1 MKEISKSVFSYY
13 MSLLEEHPVYSAVEN
28 VRDLRIFMQHHVY
41 SVWDFMSLVKYLQ
54 SVVAPVRYPWF
65 PVGDSSLARFVNEL
79 VLEEESDECGNTSGF
94 SSHYE
99 LYIKAMNEIG
109 ADTSRIEGF
118 VKRAYDDGVDWALD
132 ECKMPAPSR
141 KFTKHTFECIKRG
154 EPHEVAAFL
163 ALGREH
169 IIPSMFKALLN
180 NMNVSTK
187 EAPTFHNYLERH
199 IELDGDSHGPLS
211 LRLLNSLCCGEEYK
225 VKQALKAADEAI
237 RHRLELFNGILAS
250 INYSKKF
257 SGVDAA

>member
-1 MKEISKSVFSYY
+1 
-13 MSLLEEHPVYSAVEN
+13 MSLSEDHPVYSAVES

-41 SVWDFMSLVKYLQ
+41 SFWNFMSLVKYLQ
-54 SVVAPVRYPWF
+54 AVVAPVRYPWF
-65 PVGDSSLARFVNEL
+65 PQADPGLARFVNEL
-79 VLEEESDECGNTSGF
+79 VLEEESDDCGNVGGV
-94 SSHYE
+94 SSHDE
-99 LYIKAMNEIG
+99 LYLEAMKETG
-109 ADTSRIEGF
+109 ADTSRIKGF
-118 VKRAYDDGVDWALD
+118 VKRAYDYGVDWALD

-154 EPHEVAAFL
+154 KPHEVAASL

-180 NMNVSTK
+180 NMNVSAK

-211 LRLLNSLCCGEEYK
+211 LRLLNSLCCGDEHK
-225 VKQALKAADEAI
+225 VNQALKAADEAI
-237 RHRLELFNGILAS
+237 RYRLELFNGILAS
-250 INYSKKF
+250 INYGKKS